1 MNTRNITHGTSVIR
15 KAKVMHDILEELQD
29 FADEEGT
36 EMGEMLSLIIQLY
49 SYSDYMGDDLVDA
62 VKAEL
67 YEQHKYFKENYV
79 YEDKLIQPPIRKV
92 KELVYK
98 GP

>member
-1 MNTRNITHGTSVIR
+1 MNTRNITRGTSVI
-15 KAKVMHDILEELQD
+15 KKENVMLEILEELEE
-29 FADEEGT
+29 FALNEGT
-36 EMGEMLSLIIQLY
+36 EVGEMLSLIIQLY